1 MQFSLISTRD
11 IDPPIFTLNFEAT
24 NSPPTNVTC
33 FINDT
38 RLSIN
43 NYNISC
49 KVIDGSRSR
58 TNVTVTVK
66 TRLSGT
72 YKCSVSN
79 IKGSAN
85 TKETIKGLYV
95 YKVYLNIV
103 KINLY

>member
-11 IDPPIFTLNFEAT
+11 EDPPIFTLNFEAT

-33 FINDT
+33 FVNGTTLYI
-38 RLSIN
+38 
-43 NYNISC
+43 NISR

-72 YKCSVSN
+72 YRCSVSN

-85 TKETIKGLYV
+85 TKETIKGLYIK
-95 YKVYLNIV
+95 YI
-103 KINLY
+103 

>member
-33 FINDT
+33 FVNDKI
-38 RLSIN
+38 LSIN
-43 NYNISC
+43 ISR
-49 KVIDGSRSR
+49 KVIHGLQSTSE
-58 TNVTVTVK
+58 VTVTVK

-85 TKETIKGLYV
+85 TTETIKGLYIK
-95 YKVYLNIV
+95 YT
-103 KINLY
+103 